1 MMYEYENVITI
12 TLTFIGLAITL
23 FAQTWIDS
31 TYSKYKKIGNKHSMT
46 GKDVARKILDKNG
59 LKHIQVVETSGNLT
73 DHYDPSS
80 EVIRLSTNIYE
91 ETTIAAMAVAAHEC
105 GHAIQDKDDYKFMKI
120 RSALVPIV
128 NFVNY
133 TGYFVIAISLLAGVT
148 GYLILGII
156 TVLATL
162 VFQLVTLPV
171 EFDASRRALEEL
183 EINQLVSEEEKEGVT
198 NMLKAAAFTYVAG
211 VLSGLLNLIR
221 LILMLLDRKRDD

>member
-1 MMYEYENVITI
+1 M
-12 TLTFIGLAITL
+12 
-23 FAQTWIDS
+23 
-31 TYSKYKKIGNKHSMT
+31 
-46 GKDVARKILDKNG
+46 
-59 LKHIQVVETSGNLT
+59 
-73 DHYDPSS
+73 
-80 EVIRLSTNIYE
+80 
-91 ETTIAAMAVAAHEC
+91 
-105 GHAIQDKDDYKFMKI
+105 
-120 RSALVPIV
+120 
-128 NFVNY
+128 
-133 TGYFVIAISLLAGVT
+133 GYFVIAISLLAGVT

-211 VLSGLLNLIR
+211 VLSSLLNLIR

>member
-1 MMYEYENVITI
+1 MMYGYENVITI

-31 TYSKYKKIGNKHSMT
+31 TYSKYKKIGNKQSMT

-59 LKHIQVVETSGNLT
+59 LNHIQVVETSGNLT

-91 ETTIAAMAVAAHEC
+91 GATIAAMAVAAHEC
-105 GHAIQDKDDYKFMKI
+105 GHAIQDKVGYKFMRI
-120 RSALVPIV
+120 RSSLVPIV

-133 TGYFVIAISLLAGVT
+133 AGYFVIAISLLAGVT

-183 EINQLVSEEEKEGVT
+183 ETNQFVSEGEKEGAT
-198 NMLKAAAFTYVAG
+198 KMLKAAAFTYVAG
-211 VLSGLLNLIR
+211 VLSSLLNLIR

>member
-1 MMYEYENVITI
+1 MMYGYENVITI

-31 TYSKYKKIGNKHSMT
+31 TYSKYKKIVNKHSMT

-105 GHAIQDKDDYKFMKI
+105 GHAIQDKDGYKFMKI

-183 EINQLVSEEEKEGVT
+183 EINQLVSEEEKEGAT

-211 VLSGLLNLIR
+211 VLSSLLNLIR

>member
-1 MMYEYENVITI
+1 
-12 TLTFIGLAITL
+12 
-23 FAQTWIDS
+23 
-31 TYSKYKKIGNKHSMT
+31 MT

-73 DHYDPSS
+73 DHYDPSN

-105 GHAIQDKDDYKFMKI
+105 GHAIQDKDGYKFMKI

-133 TGYFVIAISLLAGVT
+133 AGYFVIAISLLAGVT

-183 EINQLVSEEEKEGVT
+183 EINQLVSEEEKEGAT

-211 VLSGLLNLIR
+211 VLSSLLNLIR